1 MGAKQS
7 HRYLP
12 ALLRLGGMREVRETD
27 EALSFS
33 KLLEKDSV
41 LLLNSGNEHSSF
53 DTFKFPTTP

>member
-1 MGAKQS
+1 
-7 HRYLP
+7 
-12 ALLRLGGMREVRETD
+12 MRETRETD